1 MDTTCSIHVQ
11 QLGYSVSHHTVEHKF
26 FSKSIISWT
35 MKVRTCVCFTV
46 CVCVC
51 VCMRACVCVCV
62 YVCVCVCMCVCV
74 CVCACVCV
82 FVCACMYN
90 IIL

>member
-35 MKVRTCVCFTV
+35 ICVDMGLPGPISTIE
-46 CVCVC
+46 
-51 VCMRACVCVCV
+51 MG
-62 YVCVCVCMCVCV
+62 
-74 CVCACVCV
+74 
-82 FVCACMYN
+82 
-90 IIL
+90 LLP